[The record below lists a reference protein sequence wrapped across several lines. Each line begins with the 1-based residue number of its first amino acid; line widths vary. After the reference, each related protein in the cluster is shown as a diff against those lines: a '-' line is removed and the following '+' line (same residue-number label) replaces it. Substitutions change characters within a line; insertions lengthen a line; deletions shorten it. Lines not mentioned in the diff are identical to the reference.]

1 MRHIKSLNLFGSGSI
16 VASKNSSNWRDPDAD
31 TLMILAGPSGSGKS
45 SILQAAYREGL
56 PLFGADYDPGF
67 RESCKDKSYKEYY
80 DRKMAMQKSS
90 FFQTH
95 HVKSLSRVQSLPRFV
110 LLHMDLYAVLLGIDP
125 SRYPR
130 SLKMREAWRTFWLK
144 RNANEQ
150 RISSKRGRRSFVS
163 LQVPS
168 ENDQIMRSYLQYPF
182 FKRFKRIVINTVHCD
197 FLDNAQQ
204 LTGRKAKKSS
214 KTMTSEF
221 WPKYKYFQAP
231 DQMAQSIHH
240 ELFAS
245 WERNLSMLNPAA
257 VFTTQVSES
266 GDLLLNGS
274 LLVAEWSKRFQRI
287 SY

>member
-1 MRHIKSLNLFGSGSI
+1 
-16 VASKNSSNWRDPDAD
+16 
-31 TLMILAGPSGSGKS
+31 
-45 SILQAAYREGL
+45 
-56 PLFGADYDPGF
+56 
-67 RESCKDKSYKEYY
+67 
-80 DRKMAMQKSS
+80 
-90 FFQTH
+90 
-95 HVKSLSRVQSLPRFV
+95 
-110 LLHMDLYAVLLGIDP
+110 MDLYAVLLGIDP
-125 SRYPR
+125 SRYHR

-150 RISSKRGRRSFVS
+150 RISLKRGRRSFVS

-204 LTGRKAKKSS
+204 LAGRKAKKSS

-221 WPKYKYFQAP
+221 RPKYKYFQAP

-274 LLVAEWSKRFQRI
+274 LLVAGWSKRFQRI